1 MKSQQFLV
9 KKSYWIH
16 FYWWTKNNNKRQ
28 YNTTTIKST
37 AEKSNGFV
45 MGLCVSTN
53 WNNNEVLVKTNLI
66 WLHFYWWAKKTI
78 PKDNTT
84 TIKST
89 AKKSNFHEIGLNT
102 SMYSNNKEVLVKL
115 KIPDY
120 KSNWL
125 HFYSWEKNNIKRQ
138 DLMD

>member
-1 MKSQQFLV
+1 
-9 KKSYWIH
+9 
-16 FYWWTKNNNKRQ
+16 
-28 YNTTTIKST
+28 
-37 AEKSNGFV
+37 
-45 MGLCVSTN
+45 MG
-53 WNNNEVLVKTNLI
+53 
-66 WLHFYWWAKKTI
+66 KKTI

-102 SMYSNNKEVLVKL
+102 VKL

-138 DLMD
+138 DLMDFF